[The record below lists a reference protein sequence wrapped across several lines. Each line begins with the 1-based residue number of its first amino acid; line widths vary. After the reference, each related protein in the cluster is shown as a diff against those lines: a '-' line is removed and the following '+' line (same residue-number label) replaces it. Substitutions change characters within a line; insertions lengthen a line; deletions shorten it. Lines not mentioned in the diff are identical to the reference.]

1 MPNRVTI
8 RGIEDVNRVLQE
20 IAPREAKNLMRAT
33 VHEIAGQL
41 GKDARELS
49 PDDTGLLDKSIK
61 HKRARGTREKVQS
74 DVVVDR
80 KAFYWRFLEMGR
92 GPDRVEHAFFLR
104 SLQAIRPRLAT
115 AYVEVFTQKLLARLA
130 RKARTGR

>member
-1 MPNRVTI
+1 MARHVTI

-33 VHEIAGQL
+33 VHDIAGQL
-41 GKDARELS
+41 AKDARELS
-49 PDDTGLLDKSIK
+49 PDDTGLLDESIK

-74 DVVVDR
+74 DVVVGR

-104 SLQAIRPRLAT
+104 SLQAIRGRLAT
-115 AYVEVFTQKLLARLA
+115 TYVQVFADKLTSRLA